1 MKVIERII
9 YAIVVTV
16 LLVGQVACEP
26 VSGNN
31 NSGPVAGKPD
41 DQEKPVTLM
50 QRIREA
56 CPSITTL
63 IGERTEETFPGVKLT
78 EADFK
83 CRANPNHIFILEI
96 DMTSDVTLRACT
108 PDDMPVSG
116 KAQDMLEQAKTVQA
130 NGTEVYY
137 GVNGD
142 FFGNYRGDGTL
153 ISMGVVYVD
162 GKAYQ
167 SSHYGGSENVLYV
180 RNDGSVE
187 IGKYKAFNADLSEV
201 KTAIGG
207 YHTLVWDGVKAS
219 IPNDNLGEGLHP
231 RTFAG
236 VSKDKKKVYLF
247 VVDGRQK
254 GYSVGLNLS
263 DVADICMGAG
273 CDRAFNLDGGGS
285 TTLIVQ
291 DGSYGFRLLNKP
303 SDSGVPRKVG
313 NGLLVVRK

>member
-1 MKVIERII
+1 M
-9 YAIVVTV
+9 
-16 LLVGQVACEP
+16 
-26 VSGNN
+26 
-31 NSGPVAGKPD
+31 
-41 DQEKPVTLM
+41 
-50 QRIREA
+50 
-56 CPSITTL
+56 
-63 IGERTEETFPGVKLT
+63 
-78 EADFK
+78 
-83 CRANPNHIFILEI
+83 
-96 DMTSDVTLRACT
+96 
-108 PDDMPVSG
+108 
-116 KAQDMLEQAKTVQA
+116 
-130 NGTEVYY
+130 
-137 GVNGD
+137 NGD

-167 SSHYGGSENVLYV
+167 SSHYGRSENVLYV

-187 IGKYKAFNADLSEV
+187 IGKYKAFNAELSQV

-219 IPNDNLGEGLHP
+219 IPNDDLGVGLHP
-231 RTFAG
+231 RTFVG
-236 VSKDKKKVYLF
+236 VSKDRKKTYIF
-247 VVDGRQK
+247 VLDGRQK

-291 DGSYGFRLLNKP
+291 EGSNSFRLLNKP
-303 SDSGVPRKVG
+303 SDAGVPRKVG